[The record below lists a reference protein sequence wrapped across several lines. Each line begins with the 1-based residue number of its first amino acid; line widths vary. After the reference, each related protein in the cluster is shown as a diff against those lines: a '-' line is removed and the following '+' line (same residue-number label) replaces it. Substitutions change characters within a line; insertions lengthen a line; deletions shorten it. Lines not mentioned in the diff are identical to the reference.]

1 MYKSPI
7 QVDFDLSEVVR
18 SIEENLEAEIFKAVC
33 SVGISVDKEEL
44 EAALAYDRRQYDAG
58 KHDGI
63 IGALA
68 QIRTACRARAGCTGC
83 EYFSEDQWHG
93 QCRLAGMPSNWEVT
107 E

>member
-44 EAALAYDRRQYDAG
+44 EAALAYDRRQYEAG

-68 QIRTACRARAGCTGC
+68 QIRTACKSRAGCNGC
-83 EYFSEDQWHG
+83 EYFSGDQRHG
-93 QCRLAGMPSNWEVT
+93 HCRLTGQPYKWEV
-107 E
+107 EE